1 METPY
6 PDAAPSPQPT
16 DRRPAFLGSSRR
28 FASRATPK
36 ASYGIMLRYT
46 VHKENP
52 ICPLHPASHL
62 PPTSRA
68 ACSPSSWAATS
79 WPTAT
84 SASCIAPTASSAP
97 SCWPRRTS
105 RCCRRAASPTTA
117 WSRSSTSR
125 KASTT
130 RSSAWPPKCAPRT
143 PTACCWCWAAT
154 TATRACC
161 RRESRA
167 WKRPATRF
175 PTSTST
181 CSTTSRRSAASTSCA
196 TSWTSPTPAPGTSTA
211 AKTARPSCRC
221 RTSPTR

>member
-52 ICPLHPASHL
+52 ICRFTPHRIYRRRRAPLAARRRRRRHPGLQLRARAAPRLRRRAHHRAGHAGHQNAVVEPLHRL
-62 PPTSRA
+62 PPGAAHPRA
-68 ACSPSSWAATS
+68 EG
-79 WPTAT
+79 
-84 SASCIAPTASSAP
+84 
-97 SCWPRRTS
+97 
-105 RCCRRAASPTTA
+105 
-117 WSRSSTSR
+117 
-125 KASTT
+125 STT

-181 CSTTSRRSAASTSCA
+181 CWTTSRRSAASTSCA
-196 TSWTSPTPAPGTSTA
+196 TNWTSPTPAPGTSIA
-211 AKTARPSCRC
+211 ARTARPSCPC